1 MLKRGLLER
10 KSNLDKKGSADSWYF
25 SILVKNASGDY
36 ETLLFTEED
45 LTRSRER
52 VRMNPEDET
61 NPTLFD
67 KIVKIL
73 GKQQPIQLPDNHS
86 EK

>member
-1 MLKRGLLER
+1 M
-10 KSNLDKKGSADSWYF
+10 KSNLDKKNAADSWYF
-25 SILVKNASGDY
+25 SILVKNASGAY
-36 ETLLFTEED
+36 ETLLFTQED

-52 VRMNPEDET
+52 TRLNPEDET

>member
-1 MLKRGLLER
+1 MKRGLLER
-10 KSNLDKKGSADSWYF
+10 KSNLDKKATANAWYF
-25 SILVKNASGDY
+25 SILVKNADGNY

-45 LTRSRER
+45 LTRARQR

-61 NPTLFD
+61 TPTLFD

-73 GKQQPIQLPDNHS
+73 GKQQPIQIPDNHS

>member
-1 MLKRGLLER
+1 MKRGLLEM
-10 KSNLDKKGSADSWYF
+10 KSNLDKKATADAWYF
-25 SILVKNASGDY
+25 SILVKNADGNY
-36 ETLLFTEED
+36 ETLLFTQET
-45 LTRSRER
+45 LTRARER
-52 VRMNPEDET
+52 TRLNPEDET
-61 NPTLFD
+61 TPTLFD

>member
-1 MLKRGLLER
+1 MERGLLQR
-10 KSNLDKKGSADSWYF
+10 KSNLDKKATADPYYYAV
-25 SILVKNASGDY
+25 LVKNAEGNY
-36 ETLLFTEED
+36 ETLLLTDTD
-45 LTRSRER
+45 LTRARER
-52 VRMNPEDET
+52 TRLNPEDET
-61 NPTLFD
+61 TPTLFD

>member
-1 MLKRGLLER
+1 MKRGLLVR
-10 KSNLDKKGSADSWYF
+10 KSNLDKKATANPWYI
-25 SILVKNASGDY
+25 SILVKNAGGKY

-61 NPTLFD
+61 TPTLFD
-67 KIVKIL
+67 KLVKIL
-73 GKQQPIQLPDNHS
+73 GKQPPIQLPDNHS